1 MSDSVSDFF
10 YLYRLNSDGDGEIYG
25 KFPSLMMAEMS
36 AGLLLIKESCFILSG
51 DMTKIYF
58 YNHQNNEWEYDILT
72 ESGKD
77 QFLDLYPNPSEYV

>member
-1 MSDSVSDFF
+1 MSDCVRDFF
-10 YLYRLNSDGDGEIYG
+10 YLYRLNRDGDGEIYG

-36 AGLLLIKESCFILSG
+36 ASLLLIKESCFILSG

-58 YNHQNNEWEYDILT
+58 YNQNNKWEYDILT

>member
-1 MSDSVSDFF
+1 MSDSVRDFF

-58 YNHQNNEWEYDILT
+58 YDDKNGWDYDILT
-72 ESGKD
+72 ESGKIE
-77 QFLDLYPNPSEYV
+77 FLEMYPDPSKYI